1 MIDSAAMMFVIW
13 INLIVIDNGDGFG
26 DDDGIGDSV
35 KY

>member
-13 INLIVIDNGDGFG
+13 MNLIVIDDGDGFD
-26 DDDGIGDSV
+26 DDDGIDDSV